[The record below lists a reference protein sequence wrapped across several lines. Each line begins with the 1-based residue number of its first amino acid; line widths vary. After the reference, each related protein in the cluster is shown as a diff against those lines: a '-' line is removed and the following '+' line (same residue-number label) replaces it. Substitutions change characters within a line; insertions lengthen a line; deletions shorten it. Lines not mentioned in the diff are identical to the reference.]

1 MTPIL
6 RLCIPRSGYGSGS
19 YALLVTVTEPQFP
32 FTRKPYLQSLIIP
45 TDFSLSPHIPM
56 KLSAGTSCET
66 AFLTICPYGMSE
78 ILFPVV
84 LYETGTAN
92 DSCGILSPCTAG
104 SFQSTVTE

>member
-1 MTPIL
+1 MPFTESTLPESGRLPFPGFPETNGIGRQNTSASPFISSGRHTVTPIL

-66 AFLTICPYGMSE
+66 AF
-78 ILFPVV
+78 
-84 LYETGTAN
+84 
-92 DSCGILSPCTAG
+92 
-104 SFQSTVTE
+104 